1 MTIAKS
7 CKIRLSPLCGLPNK
21 WAAGQLPSLSA
32 LVATLAHQLAQRV
45 PVVELRR
52 RPAKADLRLSSI
64 VVSGCFHSLLPL
76 PRLKNCNNGHLLR
89 EQLQGLGVQVP
100 SLTKN
105 GWTRSHVVGGNLGL
119 PRLVL
124 VQFYSWLDR
133 IRRVFASRHKET
145 NISKARG
152 YKGLLFVI
160 AWNTN
165 SWVPL
170 IKTWKAEPPSTDGKE
185 CPARPVKNHQIQKGI
200 WLGQRRTTSSQ

>member
-105 GWTRSHVVGGNLGL
+105 G
-119 PRLVL
+119 
-124 VQFYSWLDR
+124 
-133 IRRVFASRHKET
+133 
-145 NISKARG
+145 
-152 YKGLLFVI
+152 
-160 AWNTN
+160 
-165 SWVPL
+165 
-170 IKTWKAEPPSTDGKE
+170 
-185 CPARPVKNHQIQKGI
+185 
-200 WLGQRRTTSSQ
+200 